1 MRALLVAA
9 GCLVAGL
16 AAGGIWTWAQP
27 DRYRADARVLVRP
40 GGSRIVPAV
49 EALAESSL
57 VESNVAQTL
66 HLSSPPQVS
75 ATSGKGGVLTV
86 SVEAESRERARQIDA
101 EAVVILTQTVAQRF
115 GATPGV
121 TVTSLDPAHAV
132 EQTSPTPGRN
142 LLITGLIGLIVGIA
156 AAVAITMQRPRSSV
170 VTDPGIERRLGE
182 RIDEV
187 SKRERALAKRAGE
200 LAARERQLE
209 LRAEELAAASSR
221 PSPSD
226 QAVVRREE
234 ELAQRQREL
243 EGSLAERQS
252 DLEQRDAE
260 LKAREEEL
268 AAAAAE
274 PEPEPEPRARQRST
288 GGWTLQALESLV
300 RERAHAAPEQQDE
313 WTSYLFFLRGHA
325 DADGVLPASFDQL
338 VNDIFGPLP
347 LRDGG

>member
-1 MRALLVAA
+1 MRALLLVAA

-16 AAGGIWTWAQP
+16 AAGAIWTWAQS

-40 GGSRIVPAV
+40 GTDRIVPAV

-66 HLSSPPQVS
+66 HLSTPPHVS
-75 ATSGKGGVLTV
+75 ATTGKGGVLTV

-101 EAVVILTQTVAQRF
+101 EAVVILTQKVAQRF
-115 GATPGV
+115 TAPGV
-121 TVTSLDPAHAV
+121 TATLLDPAHAA

-142 LLITGLIGLIVGIA
+142 LLITGLIGLVAGIA
-156 AAVAITMQRPRSSV
+156 AAAGMTMRGPRPSV
-170 VTDPGIERRLGE
+170 STDPQVERRLRE

-187 SKRERALAKRAGE
+187 SKRERVLAKRAGE

-209 LRAEELAAASSR
+209 LRAEDE
-221 PSPSD
+221 
-226 QAVVRREE
+226 V
-234 ELAQRQREL
+234 AQRQREL

-268 AAAAAE
+268 AAAE
-274 PEPEPEPRARQRST
+274 PEPEPMAPAPRRTA

-300 RERAHAAPEQQDE
+300 RERSHAGPEQQEE
-313 WTSYLFFLRGHA
+313 WTNYLFFLREHA

-338 VNDIFGPLP
+338 VNDVFGPLP
-347 LRDGG
+347 LRDDG

>member
-16 AAGGIWTWAQP
+16 AAGAIWTWAQS

-40 GGSRIVPAV
+40 GTDRIVPAV

-66 HLSSPPQVS
+66 HLSTPPHVS

-101 EAVVILTQTVAQRF
+101 EAVVILTQKVAQRF
-115 GATPGV
+115 TAPGV
-121 TVTSLDPAHAV
+121 TATPLDPAHAA

-142 LLITGLIGLIVGIA
+142 LLITGLIGLVAGIA
-156 AAVAITMQRPRSSV
+156 AAAGMTMRRPRPSV
-170 VTDPGIERRLGE
+170 STDPQVERRLRE

-187 SKRERALAKRAGE
+187 SKRERELAKRAGE

-209 LRAEELAAASSR
+209 LRAEEE
-221 PSPSD
+221 
-226 QAVVRREE
+226 V
-234 ELAQRQREL
+234 AQRQREL

-268 AAAAAE
+268 AADAAESE
-274 PEPEPEPRARQRST
+274 PEPVAPARQRT
-288 GGWTLQALESLV
+288 AGGWTLQALESLV
-300 RERAHAAPEQQDE
+300 RERSHAGPEQQEE
-313 WTSYLFFLRGHA
+313 WTNYLFFLREHA
-325 DADGVLPASFDQL
+325 DADGVLPSSFDHL
-338 VNDIFGPLP
+338 VNDVFGPLP
-347 LRDGG
+347 LRDDG